1 MIFKRFIYIKRAV
14 NFRAARC
21 IFPALLVLLLL
32 FFSISLGSCDSGE
45 RIIKIGNQCVLTG
58 GYKSFGEEQMVS
70 MKLAASKLSP
80 VRIGGFDYKIEI
92 ITKDDEGNPEKAF
105 LIAQE
110 MVDEGVSATIGSTFD
125 GTTQVSLPVYEG
137 YGIPLLS
144 PFAQKAEISEEGGLF
159 FRMIINNEQKVEN
172 IARFIGEEIKPQ
184 KIMVINNREEYSINL
199 VDYLDVLLSD
209 YGIEVGEPM
218 SIKIGEE
225 DTGVIVENLVIENPD
240 TIFFCGNYNELATL
254 ITAARKAGMKTVF
267 ITETMG
273 MDDNIFVLSEAQYLE
288 GLIAIIP
295 DPPSLA
301 KYSQDS
307 RAADFWYEFNSY
319 LSEMDNG
326 NISIESPGQYAPYCY
341 DAVFV
346 LIEAMEKANSILPG
360 DFIDEL
366 KTTSFD
372 GIAGNIEFDSNG
384 DRVNPKSTVFIVKDG
399 SWGRY

>member
-1 MIFKRFIYIKRAV
+1 
-14 NFRAARC
+14 
-21 IFPALLVLLLL
+21 
-32 FFSISLGSCDSGE
+32 
-45 RIIKIGNQCVLTG
+45 
-58 GYKSFGEEQMVS
+58 MVS
-70 MKLAASKLSP
+70 MELAASKLSP

-105 LIAQE
+105 LVAQE

-144 PFAQKAEISEEGGLF
+144 PFAQKAEISEEGSLF

-172 IARFIGEEIKPQ
+172 IAGFIAEEIKPQ
-184 KIMVINNREEYSINL
+184 KIMLINNREEYSINL

-209 YGIEVGEPM
+209 YGIEAGDPM

-240 TIFFCGNYNELATL
+240 TIFFCGGYNELATL

-307 RAADFWYEFNSY
+307 RAVDFWYDFNSY
-319 LSEMDNG
+319 LGEMDNG
-326 NISIESPGQYAPYCY
+326 DISIESPGQYAPYCY

-346 LIEAMEKANSILPG
+346 LIEAMKKANSILPG

-366 KTTSFD
+366 KTTSYD
-372 GIAGNIEFDSNG
+372 GIVGNIEFDSSGN
-384 DRVNPKSTVFIVKDG
+384 RVNPKSTVFIVKDG